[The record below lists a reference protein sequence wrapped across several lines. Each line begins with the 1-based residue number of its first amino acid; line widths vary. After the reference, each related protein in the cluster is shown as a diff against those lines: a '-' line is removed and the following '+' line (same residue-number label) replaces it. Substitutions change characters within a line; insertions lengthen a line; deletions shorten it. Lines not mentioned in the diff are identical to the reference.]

1 MTTSKQK
8 INIAIDG
15 YSACG
20 KSSVAKL
27 LAKKLNYIYIDSGAM
42 YRAVTL
48 YALERGIIKDNSIYK
63 PSLLRNLPEL
73 DISFEKGDKEFAE
86 TYLNG
91 ENVEKSIRT
100 LEVSRYVSQ
109 VSSLVEVREKL
120 VALQRKMGKK
130 KGVVMDGR
138 DIGSTVFPDAELK
151 FFMVSDMDLRVNRR
165 YEELV
170 ARGDKITLK
179 EVEENLRKRDYADT
193 TRQESPLIKPNDA
206 IEINNSEIDLD
217 ELVDQL
223 YQIVVDKIEEL
234 NQVEV

>member
-100 LEVSRYVSQ
+100 LEVSKYVSQ
-109 VSSLVEVREKL
+109 ISSLVEVREKL

-151 FFMVSDMDLRVNRR
+151 FFMISDMDLRVNRR
-165 YEELV
+165 YEELI

-193 TRQESPLIKPNDA
+193 TRKESPLIKPKDA
-206 IEINNSEIDLD
+206 IEIDNSELELD